1 MGLKVN
7 QAKRTLLKIE
17 ERERGNMEEL
27 VIIRRNDAF
36 TDSLTIAESTNN
48 QHKSVVALIKSHRKS
63 LEKFGRVE
71 FSDLKSLNPK
81 GGRPTKF
88 CYLNEPQAT
97 LLITFL
103 DNSERVV
110 EFKTELVR
118 QFYLMRKILAEKQT
132 AEWIDTRKQGILI
145 RKDET
150 NVIQKLVEYA
160 KGQGSE
166 HANMLYMT
174 YTKLANKMVGIT
186 DRETAT
192 NAQLNDLSTME
203 RLITKVV
210 IDGMNEGLNYK
221 DIYKNSKERLETVYG
236 WLPKEVG
243 A

>member
-1 MGLKVN
+1 
-7 QAKRTLLKIE
+7 
-17 ERERGNMEEL
+17 MEEL
-27 VIIRRNDAF
+27 VILKNEQAL
-36 TDSLTIAESTNN
+36 TDSSTVSELFGKRHDNVLRIIDN
-48 QHKSVVALIKSHRKS
+48 LVETLPKNGERSLFIQSRRKADDGQFHRVYFMNRDGFSLLVMGFTGKKALEWKLKYIEAFNAM
-63 LEKFGRVE
+63 EK
-71 FSDLKSLNPK
+71 
-81 GGRPTKF
+81 
-88 CYLNEPQAT
+88 
-97 LLITFL
+97 II
-103 DNSERVV
+103 SE
-110 EFKTELVR
+110 KL
-118 QFYLMRKILAEKQT
+118 T
-132 AEWIDTRKQGILI
+132 AEWIETRRQGQLD
-145 RKDET
+145 RRNET

>member
-1 MGLKVN
+1 V
-7 QAKRTLLKIE
+7 

-27 VIIRRNDAF
+27 VILKNEQAL
-36 TDSLTIAESTNN
+36 TDSITVAELFGKRHDSVLRTIDNLVETL
-48 QHKSVVALIKSHRKS
+48 HKNVERKLFIPSRRKADDGQFHRMYFMNRDGFSLLVMGFTGKKALEWKLKYIEAFNAM
-63 LEKFGRVE
+63 EK
-71 FSDLKSLNPK
+71 
-81 GGRPTKF
+81 
-88 CYLNEPQAT
+88 
-97 LLITFL
+97 II
-103 DNSERVV
+103 SE
-110 EFKTELVR
+110 KL
-118 QFYLMRKILAEKQT
+118 T
-132 AEWIDTRKQGILI
+132 AEWIETRRQGQLD
-145 RKDET
+145 RRNET